1 MMRLV
6 VSVALALVLGVGAN
20 ADPLPDGV
28 AAPGAPDAPVQPD
41 KSQPPPVM
49 EQHDVPPVAPPDP
62 PAQEAKP
69 DAEKPSAEAS
79 PQAPEEQ
86 QAPKDEARKDEAPKN
101 VQPVAPSQAFSI
113 LGKKVHGP
121 DGKDAY
127 GSIIDVLVDDQ
138 GQPRAAIIDFGGFL
152 GVGSRKIAVDW
163 QLLKFNPADQ
173 AVPVML
179 DLDRGQIQA
188 APEYKDPTQP
198 AEVVEPALVE
208 IPPVSPVPD
217 IVETQPPPDTVPAD
231 GPPLAPP
238 IVVPRSIAAPAPLPL
253 IPPPDPAAPPNADKH
268 AD

>member
-1 MMRLV
+1 MRGLLIPAIF
-6 VSVALALVLGVGAN
+6 ALAVGAGGLM
-20 ADPLPDGV
+20 ADPLPEGA
-28 AAPGAPDAPVQPD
+28 AAPGAPDTPVQPD
-41 KSQPPPVM
+41 KGQPPP
-49 EQHDVPPVAPPDP
+49 E
-62 PAQEAKP
+62 AQP
-69 DAEKPSAEAS
+69 DAEKPPAAEGS
-79 PQAPEEQ
+79 PKPLE
-86 QAPKDEARKDEAPKN
+86 DRKDEAAKN
-101 VQPVAPSQAFSI
+101 VEPVAPTQAFSI

-138 GQPRAAIIDFGGFL
+138 GQPRAALIDFGGFL

-217 IVETQPPPDTVPAD
+217 IVETQPPPATAPAD
-231 GPPLAPP
+231 GPPLALP